1 MQPRSWLSYGRGMAE
16 SLKPAVNVWAHTNV
30 LGSGSA
36 TLVGYRIGEEQE
48 RSKAQLCKLCD
59 STHSR

>member
-1 MQPRSWLSYGRGMAE
+1 MAE